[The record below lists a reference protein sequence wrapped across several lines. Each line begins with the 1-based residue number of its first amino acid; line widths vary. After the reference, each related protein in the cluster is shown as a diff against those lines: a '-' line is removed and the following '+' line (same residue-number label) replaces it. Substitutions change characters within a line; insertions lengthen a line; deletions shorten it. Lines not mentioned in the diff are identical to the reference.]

1 MIVGKIK
8 RNVVSRMHKRVVL
21 FLIITCFSVQAKA
34 ITGEVIKIAD
44 GDTLTILT
52 NTKQQEKIR
61 LIEIDVPEKYQVFGN
76 KSRQSLAA
84 LCFKQFAVIHYDNRD
99 RYGRILGRVFCNGI
113 DANTNQIRNGMA
125 WVYVKYAKDHSLFA
139 IEKEARY
146 KKIGLWQDQNPIA
159 PWIFR
164 RKR

>member
-1 MIVGKIK
+1 M
-8 RNVVSRMHKRVVL
+8 L
-21 FLIITCFSVQAKA
+21 LIICFSVQAKT

-52 NTKQQEKIR
+52 NTKQQERIR
-61 LIEIDVPEKYQVFGN
+61 LIEIDAPEKHQAFGN

-84 LCFKQFAVIHYDNRD
+84 LCFKQLVVIHYDNRD

-113 DANTNQIRNGMA
+113 DANKDQIRNGMA
-125 WVYVKYAKDHSLFA
+125 WVYVKYAKDNSLFA
-139 IEKEARY
+139 IEKEARN

>member
-1 MIVGKIK
+1 
-8 RNVVSRMHKRVVL
+8 MHKRIVL
-21 FLIITCFSVQAKA
+21 LLLIICFSVQAKT

-52 NTKQQEKIR
+52 NTKQQERIR
-61 LIEIDVPEKYQVFGN
+61 LIEIDAPEKHQAFGN

-84 LCFKQFAVIHYDNRD
+84 LCFKQLVVIHYDNRD

-113 DANTNQIRNGMA
+113 DANKDQIRNGMA
-125 WVYVKYAKDHSLFA
+125 WVYVKYAKDNSLFA
-139 IEKEARY
+139 IEKEARN